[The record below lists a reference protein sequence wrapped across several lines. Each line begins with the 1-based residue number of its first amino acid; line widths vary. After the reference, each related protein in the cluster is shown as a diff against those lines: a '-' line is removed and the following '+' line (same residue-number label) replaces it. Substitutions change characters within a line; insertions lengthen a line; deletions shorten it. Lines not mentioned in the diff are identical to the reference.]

1 MLDMLCLFNTKTW
14 YFLVFKGVIFYEKSL
29 LGACVKCSVFV
40 GVKNKNKL
48 TGLFMRTKGRA
59 IFKN

>member
-29 LGACVKCSVFV
+29 LGTCLKCSVFV
-40 GVKNKNKL
+40 AVKNKNKL

-59 IFKN
+59 IF